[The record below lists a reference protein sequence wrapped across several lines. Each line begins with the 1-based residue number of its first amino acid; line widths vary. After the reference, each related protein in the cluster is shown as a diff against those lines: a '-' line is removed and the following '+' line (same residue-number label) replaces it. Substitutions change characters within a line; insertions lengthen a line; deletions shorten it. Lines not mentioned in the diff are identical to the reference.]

1 MDEPTSK
8 ISFLGFLASQP
19 AERLDALYGS
29 RWTCAALLRALPPL
43 GKHLTLRLLHIETP
57 LTLGARAR
65 GRPPSPRAAADAPP
79 PRAAALRLWV
89 RPQVV
94 SQQNAALTRLCSLRV
109 LVPERAGGGG
119 GGGGEGAEGCG
130 WLLHPAVRAHLLE
143 ALYDVQPEAAPSLP
157 PSLASSAPGE
167 AALESFARDQWERLL
182 LYLVGQEE
190 APEPEAGGGVDVP
203 SLLSEAGLMWTA
215 AEAAQAEGQSLE
227 EWWAVPD
234 QRPDGQQLVI
244 RAQTGFAYLLLE
256 RSAQLWLLLQRYVA
270 RSEEGAG
277 GAQGAAQVLA
287 LLLRLSFLPAAV
299 PQRAPAEASWRRLLG
314 DMASLGVVFP
324 LGEDA
329 GALWYC
335 VTPLAASVA
344 AGLVADGAGGGMGV
358 GEGGGRPGGGH
369 VIVETNFRVYAYT
382 SSRVELAVLQF
393 FCRPEYLLPNLFVGA
408 LTRDSVAGALRAGV
422 GGDQIVNY
430 LAAHAHPQVAHRRPP
445 LPETVADQVRLWA
458 ADTGRL
464 KGEAATLYD
473 GFTSAEGF
481 AAAKAVADAAGGL
494 LWCSEEKR
502 ELVVR
507 RAAHEG
513 MRLWMKARKDEGTIL

>member
-1 MDEPTSK
+1 MPV
-8 ISFLGFLASQP
+8 
-19 AERLDALYGS
+19 
-29 RWTCAALLRALPPL
+29 C
-43 GKHLTLRLLHIETP
+43 
-57 LTLGARAR
+57 
-65 GRPPSPRAAADAPP
+65 
-79 PRAAALRLWV
+79 AAALRLWV

-94 SQQNAALTRLCSLRV
+94 AQQNAALSRLCTLRV
-109 LVPERAGGGG
+109 LVPERPVGAAGDGGS
-119 GGGGEGAEGCG
+119 EEAEAAG

-167 AALESFARDQWERLL
+167 AALESFARDKWERLL

-203 SLLSEAGLMWTA
+203 SLLAEAGLMWTA
-215 AEAAQAEGQSLE
+215 GEAAAAEGQSLE

-234 QRPDGQQLVI
+234 QQPDSAQLVI

-277 GAQGAAQVLA
+277 GAQGSAQVLA

-299 PQRAPAEASWRRLLG
+299 PQRAPSDASWRRLLG

-324 LGEDA
+324 LGEDG

-344 AGLVADGAGGGMGV
+344 AGLVSEGGAGAAGV

-382 SSRVELAVLQF
+382 SSRVELAILRF

-422 GGDQIVNY
+422 SGDEIVSY
-430 LAAHAHPQVAHRRPP
+430 LQAHAHPQVAHRRPP
-445 LPETVADQVRLWA
+445 LPDTVADQVRLWA

-464 KGEAATLYD
+464 KGELATLYD
-473 GFTSAEGF
+473 GFTCLEGYL
-481 AAAKAVADAAGGL
+481 AAKQVAEAAGAL
-494 LWCSEEKR
+494 VWYSQEKR

-507 RAAHEG
+507 REMHES
-513 MRLWMKARKDEGTIL
+513 MKAWMKTQKDEGTIL